1 MIEIAREAVARVAPW
16 HRPRVVP
23 PVLPLAR
30 ERRAGYEV
38 TYTADG
44 IRRVRIFPGRR
55 DGFALRVT
63 DATGTYPQAG
73 LCPSVAPGTTA
84 WCHEDGTV
92 RVQTTFGRPA
102 FLAGSIRT
110 ALPVAGENPGE
121 CVLAPGERLYVVS
134 PATFELLAPQL
145 MTLVNRRSSA
155 RARPDV
161 ASLFGELVARAAV
174 PPERIAGAVITRT
187 G

>member
-16 HRPRVVP
+16 HRPRVLP
-23 PVLPLAR
+23 PLLPLAR

-44 IRRVRIFPGRR
+44 IHRVRIFPGRR
-55 DGFALRVT
+55 DGFAVAVT
-63 DATGTYPQAG
+63 DAAGTYPQAG
-73 LCPSVAPGTTA
+73 LCPSVVPGTTA
-84 WCHEDGTV
+84 WCHDDGSV
-92 RVQTTFGRPA
+92 RVQATFGRPA
-102 FLAGSIRT
+102 FVAGSIRT

-121 CVLAPGERLYVVS
+121 CVLVPGERLYVVS
-134 PATFELLAPQL
+134 PDTFELLAPQL
-145 MTLVNRRSSA
+145 MALVNRRTRS

-161 ASLFGELVARAAV
+161 AFLLGGLVARAQVA
-174 PPERIAGAVITRT
+174 PERIAVAVIART